1 MSEKLRSFTMYNSP
15 FEEFELILSWH
26 SYQRLGEDAQ
36 EYNLIFEQAEKILP
50 KNTGVVPVLLD
61 YLGANGFS
69 VDHRFFYLKLDLT
82 QKTYEIQRILG
93 SINAQELFEYCD
105 RLQYDNKMQLS
116 QSVVE
121 RFTKSIDEV
130 FAENTKIFG

>member
-1 MSEKLRSFTMYNSP
+1 MSAQLRSFTMYNSP

-36 EYNLIFEQAEKILP
+36 EYNLIFEQAERLLP

-69 VDHRFFYLKLDLT
+69 VDYRFFYLKLDLS

-93 SINAQELFEYCD
+93 SINAQELFEHCD

-121 RFTKSIDEV
+121 RFTKSIEEV